1 MDWNLSPCVEKMT
14 RPKRREKHREKR
26 DLKKGHSTKTKTE
39 LSKTVAN

>member
-26 DLKKGHSTKTKTE
+26 ERFKKRSQHKDK
-39 LSKTVAN
+39 N